1 MMGRSKIT
9 VIGAGRVG
17 SAIAK
22 ALFNSNY
29 TIQSIISSSI
39 EDAKSLASATNAIY
53 SNQYSISDDTD
64 IVIIAVP
71 DSNISSVADQLDIR
85 GETVVVH
92 TAGSVGFDI
101 FPEMAT
107 YGKGVLYPLQT
118 FTKSREFDLTNIPI
132 FIEGDSDQ
140 ALSAIREVANSLSE
154 RVMVVGL
161 EKRRRMHLAAVFV
174 SNFVNYLLSTGYEL
188 ASEAEL
194 DFHLLEPLVKETI
207 DKAFE
212 IGPLISQTGPAVRN
226 DSCTIEKHRDLLSY
240 HPELR
245 KIYNLLTDS
254 IINKYSSENNDQF

>member
-1 MMGRSKIT
+1 MGRSKIT

-29 TIQSIISSSI
+29 TIQSIISLSK
-39 EDAKSLASATNAIY
+39 EDAKNLASATNADH
-53 SNQYSISDDTD
+53 SNLYRISEDTD
-64 IVIIAVP
+64 IIIIAVP
-71 DSNISSVADQLDIR
+71 DSNISSVADQLDIS
-85 GETVVVH
+85 GDTIVVH

-101 FPEMAT
+101 FPENAT

-118 FTKSREFDLTNIPI
+118 FTKSREFDFRDIPI
-132 FIEGDSDQ
+132 FIEGDNDKT
-140 ALSAIREVANSLSE
+140 LSIIREVAESLSE

-188 ASEAEL
+188 ASKAEL
-194 DFHLLEPLVKETI
+194 DFHLLEPLVQETI

-226 DSCTIEKHRDLLSY
+226 DSGTIEKHRDLLSY
-240 HPELR
+240 HPELI
-245 KIYNLLTDS
+245 KIYDLLTDS
-254 IINKYSSENNDQF
+254 IINKYSSDKNDKF